1 MAHEH
6 AGLGTGL
13 IVDTA
18 KVAKTL
24 IKPGTTFLDVGC
36 GPGDYIKAAAII
48 TKKLIAIDIDAQSI
62 RDVVKLDFKGLE
74 AIRADA
80 TKKIPLR
87 NNAVDSILLA
97 NVLHGF
103 VANKQDQ
110 RALREILRVL
120 RPEGRIGI
128 VEFKENSPIGPPK
141 NVKLS
146 QIQVEDIMR
155 KHGVDK
161 TRYEDVGTFHYM
173 LVFEK
178 RKAGV
183 NEKNQ
188 MDKTNKLN
196 SKKTN
201 NLPQKRLTKAEKNT
215 TLPKVFWNK
224 TKKD

>member
-36 GPGDYIKAAAII
+36 GPGDYIKAAAIV

-87 NNAVDSILLA
+87 DKAVDSALLA

-110 RALREILRVL
+110 RVLREIIRVL
-120 RPEGRIGI
+120 RPGGRIGI
-128 VEFKENSPIGPPK
+128 VEFKETSPIGPPK

-146 QIQVEDIMR
+146 QFQVEDIMDT
-155 KHGVDK
+155 HGFEK

-178 RKAGV
+178 KQLDAKA
-183 NEKNQ
+183 EHAKTHTKASKNP
-188 MDKTNKLN
+188 K
-196 SKKTN
+196 N
-201 NLPQKRLTKAEKNT
+201 NLPQKRLTKQEKNT
-215 TLPKVFWNK
+215 SLPKVFWNK
-224 TKKD
+224 TKKED